1 MAKMVSNQTEKTDLI
16 VEVNKEI
23 TSIYKLNI
31 AQMYHSRRFKVVSI
45 VAFSHKKKIIE
56 FVVTDE

>member
-1 MAKMVSNQTEKTDLI
+1 MAKMVNNQTEKTDLI

-45 VAFSHKKKIIE
+45 VAFSHKKK
-56 FVVTDE
+56 